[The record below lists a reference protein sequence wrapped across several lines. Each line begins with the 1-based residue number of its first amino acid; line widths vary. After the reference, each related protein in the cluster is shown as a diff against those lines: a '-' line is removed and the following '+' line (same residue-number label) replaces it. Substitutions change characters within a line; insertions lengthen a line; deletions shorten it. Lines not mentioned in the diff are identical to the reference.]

1 MEVLQRVVFM
11 EHNFCSTYLKKL
23 IKVWLSNGRCIQFD
37 IFLKGEW
44 STAGTNAIAKKSI
57 VLTCVF

>member
-1 MEVLQRVVFM
+1 M

-44 STAGTNAIAKKSI
+44 STAGMNAIAKKSI